1 MAILIGAKG
10 PLAGR
15 HLLIT
20 AECTVLGRQHDST
33 IELDSLAVSR
43 HHARIVLREGTYVV
57 EDLHSS
63 NGTFLNGKSVREP
76 TPLKD
81 GDDLQI
87 GPYSFTFRESRTPTP
102 TDTDLIIRDEV
113 SVLPAQQTMH
123 GHDSAHKLEV
133 VLEIGRLLARNL
145 EVEPLLRQLLDH
157 ILGLFP
163 KADRGLVLLC
173 EGEELVLRAYSCRRA
188 GETATYPYSRTVTRR
203 ALDEGVGILSEDV
216 RSDERFHGIST
227 LTVLNLLSLICVPL
241 IAKDGRRLGVL
252 QLDCSQE
259 GQCFLL
265 DDLELLTAVALQ
277 VSVSLE
283 NVSLHQQVLREERT
297 RHEIA
302 LARDI
307 QQGFLPTDF
316 PRPEQH
322 GFELFAQL
330 NPARQVSGDL
340 YDFFFLNDGRLAF
353 LVADV
358 SGKGVPAALFMLA
371 VRTLIR
377 HPGTAGASPSQA
389 LRQLNAALSA
399 DNTSGIFVTLVYGIY
414 DPRNGEL
421 VLASCAHP
429 APLLWRTDGTV
440 ERVQLD
446 AGTLLGLE
454 KEGVTLTD
462 TNLTLGTGET
472 LVLYTDGL
480 TEALEPRERTQFGL
494 QRLETTLGNL
504 QNSLPLR
511 ACAAEVEAAVEL
523 FTSKAPIQ
531 DDQTLLLLRRLR

>member
-1 MAILIGAKG
+1 MAILVATKG
-10 PLAGR
+10 PVAGR
-15 HLLIT
+15 HFPLT
-20 AECTVLGRQHDST
+20 ASCTVLGRQQDST

-43 HHARIVLREGTYVV
+43 HHARIVHREGAYLV
-57 EDLHSS
+57 EDLQSS

-76 TPLKD
+76 TVLKD
-81 GDDLQI
+81 GDDLHL
-87 GPYSFTFRESRTPTP
+87 GPYSFTFRESRAPTP

-113 SVLPAQQTMH
+113 SALPAQTTMH
-123 GHDSAHKLEV
+123 GQDSARKLEV
-133 VLEIGRLLARNL
+133 VLDIGRLLARNL
-145 EVEPLLRQLLDH
+145 EVEPLLQQLLDH
-157 ILGLFP
+157 MLGLFP

-173 EGEELVLRAYSCRRA
+173 EDKELVLRGYRCRHA
-188 GETATYPYSRTVTRR
+188 EEKATYPYSRTVTRR

-216 RSDERFHGIST
+216 RSDPRFSGVST

-241 IAKDGRRLGVL
+241 IGKDGRRLGVL

-259 GQCFLL
+259 GQCFRLE
-265 DDLELLTAVALQ
+265 DLELLTAVALQ
-277 VSVSLE
+277 VAVSLE
-283 NVSLHQQVLREERT
+283 NVALHLQVLREERT

-307 QQGFLPTDF
+307 QRGFLPVHF
-316 PRPEQH
+316 PRPEEH

-340 YDFFFLNDGRLAF
+340 YDFFFLNGGRMAF

-377 HPGTAGASPSQA
+377 HPGTAGASPAQA

-414 DPRNGEL
+414 DPSTGSV

-429 APLLWRTDGTV
+429 APLLWRKDGSV
-440 ERVQLD
+440 EQFHLD
-446 AGTLLGLE
+446 SGTLLGLE
-454 KEGVTLTD
+454 KAEMTLSD
-462 TNLTLGTGET
+462 SSLTLGVGET

-480 TEALEPRERTQFGL
+480 TEALEPHERNQFGL
-494 QRLETTLGNL
+494 DRLTTTLAGL
-504 QNSLPLR
+504 QSGLPLR
-511 ACAAEVEAAVEL
+511 SCALEVEAAVER
-523 FTSKAPIQ
+523 FTGKAPIQ